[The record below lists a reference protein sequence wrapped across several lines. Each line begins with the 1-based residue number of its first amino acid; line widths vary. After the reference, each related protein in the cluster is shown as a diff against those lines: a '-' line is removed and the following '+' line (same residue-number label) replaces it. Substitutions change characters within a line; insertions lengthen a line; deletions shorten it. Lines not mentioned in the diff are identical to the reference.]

1 MTGNL
6 VRIDHSDPSRADILF
21 VDWLL
26 GNQCNYA
33 CSYCPASLHDGSRPW
48 QPLEVVSAFAEHLI
62 AISRQ
67 RGKKV
72 CFQLIGGEVTLIRGL
87 SSLLSRISE
96 LGGQVGLISN
106 GSRDLAW
113 WKEVREHLDFA
124 ILTFHPEQGRAEH
137 IRRVA
142 QYLSETIRTHVNVAA
157 PLFHFDES
165 VRVAEML
172 ERDCQDVSITL
183 KPMLIDFGTE
193 LYPYTEAQMRTF
205 RERQFKPV
213 QTRALGSVRGEMIA
227 RWDDGSASQMPA
239 TAFLTRGMNRWA
251 GWHCHAGMELLSIDE
266 SGNIFKGLCRQDGQ
280 IGHISSPDTFELPS
294 AAALCTR
301 PTCVC
306 QTDIMVSRYNKS
318 RVDATAS

>member
-142 QYLSETIRTHVNVAA
+142 QYLSETIRTHVNVA
-157 PLFHFDES
+157 
-165 VRVAEML
+165 
-172 ERDCQDVSITL
+172 
-183 KPMLIDFGTE
+183 
-193 LYPYTEAQMRTF
+193 
-205 RERQFKPV
+205 
-213 QTRALGSVRGEMIA
+213 
-227 RWDDGSASQMPA
+227 
-239 TAFLTRGMNRWA
+239 
-251 GWHCHAGMELLSIDE
+251 
-266 SGNIFKGLCRQDGQ
+266 
-280 IGHISSPDTFELPS
+280 
-294 AAALCTR
+294 
-301 PTCVC
+301 
-306 QTDIMVSRYNKS
+306 
-318 RVDATAS
+318 